1 MLLPKL
7 ILLLFAL
14 YLFIAGLVMLFAPHR
29 ARRTLQK
36 AGSTNF
42 INYAEITLRMIP
54 ALAFI
59 FYAEESRFPVFFSV
73 FGWVMLVTSLVLYF
87 VPRKLHHEFSL
98 KSAEILTPLRWQ
110 LFSPLAFL
118 MAGLVV
124 YGVF

>member
-1 MLLPKL
+1 
-7 ILLLFAL
+7 
-14 YLFIAGLVMLFAPHR
+14 MLFAPKK

-59 FYAEESRFPVFFSV
+59 LYAEESRFPFFFSV
-73 FGWVMLVTSLVLYF
+73 FGCVMLVTSLVLYF
-87 VPRKLHHEFSL
+87 VPRRLHHAFSMR
-98 KSAEILTPLRWQ
+98 SAEILTPLRWQ
-110 LFSPLAFL
+110 LVSPLAIL

-124 YGVF
+124 YGVMV